1 MAIEKEILTWRLSD
15 AIATISEPST
25 DPPHHATYRCKDQ
38 HVPQRDQ
45 YILALRQKIAYGTI
59 SKPIAAIDDD

>member
-45 YILALRQKIAYGTI
+45 YIFGAQAENRLRHDIQTNCC
-59 SKPIAAIDDD
+59 DR